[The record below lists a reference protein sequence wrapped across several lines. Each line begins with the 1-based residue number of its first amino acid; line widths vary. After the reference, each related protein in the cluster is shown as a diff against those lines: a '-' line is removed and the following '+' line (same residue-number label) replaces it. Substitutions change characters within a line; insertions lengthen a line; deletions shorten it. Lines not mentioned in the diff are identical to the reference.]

1 MPVHDRRGMQP
12 DRLAEH
18 RAAALEDAHGEIA
31 LAGVEGEAQC
41 GGRGF
46 VGNAR
51 RTEQDGERLAALGRE
66 L

>member
-1 MPVHDRRGMQP
+1 MQP

-18 RAAALEDAHGEIA
+18 RAAAFQDAHGEIA
-31 LAGVEGEAQC
+31 LAGIEGETQR

-46 VGNAR
+46 AGGAR
-51 RTEQDGERLAALGRE
+51 RTEENGERLAALGRE